1 MEQGKYEFVRLK
13 SKRDGKE
20 DTVWYFRAKTLNDVT
35 LHTDRILRPI
45 LQGGYNSFSEKFGTA
60 LSRYLNCKQ
69 KDIHIDFF
77 LAHADNDI
85 EAAIRNID
93 ALRFDKHRP
102 LSMFETTNQ
111 MLLDAYKTRIETLMN
126 YGECYLANGVQ
137 QFGYSEE
144 YYEICEQRFSDEFVF
159 PAQHLA
165 TIDDVRIIQWP
176 GGSHFYAK
184 VGNVDIVD
192 SRGNQKWNS
201 EEEARKE
208 AAKYIFLNKIYL

>member
-20 DTVWYFRAKTLNDVT
+20 DTVWYFRAKTLDEIT
-35 LHTDRILRPI
+35 LHYNKVLLPI
-45 LQGGYNSFSEKFGTA
+45 LQVGFNSFSAKFCEA
-60 LSRYLNCKQ
+60 LDYYINRDKTPGEHIS
-69 KDIHIDFF
+69 IH
-77 LAHADNDI
+77 HADNDV
-85 EAAIRNID
+85 ENAIRVID
-93 ALRFDKHRP
+93 AINHGEPRP

-111 MLLDAYKTRIETLMN
+111 MLLDAYKTRIETLMK

-159 PAQHLA
+159 PTQRLA

-176 GGSHFYAK
+176 GGLHFYAK

-192 SRGNQKWNS
+192 SRGNQKWDT
-201 EEEARKE
+201 EEEAKKE
-208 AAKYIFLNKIYL
+208 AAKFIFLNKIYL